1 MENSDGEPSS
11 DGRPKSGPSV
21 TALAKDQ
28 AGQPGQERTSGQALK
43 GVKRRKGENDDEPD
57 DDDQDEDIGASE
69 VTSDSTM
76 HVDEEKSDLEGFIL
90 VTHRRQRTTGVPVLL
105 TPVKD
110 DQRLQKQNPL
120 KLSEEIAAAADA
132 PLVRHHFTARGGL
145 LVDVAD
151 AATVN
156 KLLKVRSL
164 CGVAV
169 QATIPKTYMRNN
181 GLVTGVPDWYSDS
194 ELTEFLEP
202 AGVIAARRLYQRRAK
217 VGEVAKPTDRVVL
230 TFRPNTERPVRVSLG
245 FTMHEVCDYVEAP
258 SRCFN
263 CQALGHIAKYC
274 KNAVK
279 CKKCAGPHATK
290 GCKGED
296 PVKCGNCGGD
306 HPASY
311 VNCKVRL
318 GALARSK
325 AFVNGPRQALKPVET
340 VEVND
345 TAASQKSPV
354 APVAMSKPTD
364 SQTTS
369 GMKPQEGRRKYRK
382 TNSASKNLT
391 EKQTLLEEEF
401 PPLPPRESQDPNV
414 SQAHR
419 ASSTGRR
426 LYSRATENVP
436 PHPKRE
442 TDLPGTS
449 NVNDIVSLLFSAIRG
464 FIAQLPPGHLKM
476 VLQGIMVFEV
486 TITDMIRKWM

>member
-11 DGRPKSGPSV
+11 NERQKSGPS
-21 TALAKDQ
+21 TAALAKDQ
-28 AGQPGQERTSGQALK
+28 AGQPGQQRTSGQAVK

-57 DDDQDEDIGASE
+57 DDDQEENIGASE
-69 VTSDSTM
+69 ATSDSTM
-76 HVDEEKSDLEGFIL
+76 YVDEEKNI
-90 VTHRRQRTTGVPVLL
+90 
-105 TPVKD
+105 
-110 DQRLQKQNPL
+110 
-120 KLSEEIAAAADA
+120 
-132 PLVRHHFTARGGL
+132 
-145 LVDVAD
+145 AD

-164 CGVAV
+164 YGVAV

-217 VGEVAKPTDRVVL
+217 VGEAAKPTDRVVL
-230 TFRPNTERPVRVSLG
+230 TFRPNTKRPVRVSPG
-245 FTMHEVCDYVEAP
+245 FTIHEVCDYVESP

-279 CKKCAGPHATK
+279 CKKCAGQHATK
-290 GCKGED
+290 ECKGED
-296 PVKCGNCGGD
+296 PVKCANRGGD

-354 APVAMSKPTD
+354 ATVAISKPTD

-382 TNSASKNLT
+382 TNSASKNRT
-391 EKQTLLEEEF
+391 GKQTQLEEEF
-401 PPLPPRESQDPNV
+401 PPLPPRESQVPNV
-414 SQAHR
+414 SQAHL
-419 ASSTGRR
+419 APSSTGRR

-436 PHPKRE
+436 PPPPKRE
-442 TDLPGTS
+442 TDLPGVS
-449 NVNDIVSLLFSAIRG
+449 NVNDIVSLLFSALRG
-464 FIAQLPPGHLKM
+464 FLAQLPPGHLKM

-486 TITDMIRKWM
+486 TITDMIRNWM